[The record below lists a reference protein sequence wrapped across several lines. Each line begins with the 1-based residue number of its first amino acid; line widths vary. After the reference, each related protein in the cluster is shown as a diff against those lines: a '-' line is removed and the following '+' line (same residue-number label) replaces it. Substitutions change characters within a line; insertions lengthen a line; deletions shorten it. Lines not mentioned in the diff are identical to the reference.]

1 MPLHLALSLSL
12 QMAFSYIQVL
22 NENNI
27 RGSVFFVGLEVDSR
41 ACALWE
47 RFCLL
52 SCIHSWR
59 EMSVCLSLSDVLYCH
74 RLTEIMAHV
83 HELKRL
89 KPCAEIAFPL
99 TNGLILSQ
107 RKKF

>member
-1 MPLHLALSLSL
+1 MPLHLPLSLSL

-47 RFCLL
+47 CFLL
-52 SCIHSWR
+52 TELHSQL
-59 EMSVCLSLSDVLYCH
+59 EGDVCLFVSLTYC
-74 RLTEIMAHV
+74 TV
-83 HELKRL
+83 
-89 KPCAEIAFPL
+89 
-99 TNGLILSQ
+99 TGLQ
-107 RKKF
+107 K